1 MVDVIIIG
9 NGPAGVSAA
18 LYTKRSGLSTLIIGK
33 DEGSLRKAGKIE
45 NYYGFPE
52 PISGTVLLENGIKQA
67 TRLDVEFIGTE
78 ATGIEYD
85 GNFIVKTAGE
95 IYSSKTLLIATG
107 AVRKAPKINGLSEF
121 EGKGVSYCAVCDAF
135 FHKGKDVAV
144 LGSGA
149 YAAEEARTLLA
160 VAASVTILSNGEPIE
175 VDMPKGV
182 LVDTRKIKNLIGGE
196 LLESIVFE
204 DGATLNISGLFVA
217 MGVAGSDE
225 FARKLGVLTKNG
237 KIIVDEKQAT
247 NLPGLYAAGDCT
259 GGFLQIAIAV
269 GEGAKAGLEMIN
281 FSRKNNGE

>member
-1 MVDVIIIG
+1 MYDVIIIG

-18 LYTKRSGLSTLIIGK
+18 LYTKRSGFCTLIIGK

-67 TRLDVEFIGTE
+67 TRLDVEFISTE

-85 GNFIVKTAGE
+85 GNFIVKTAGG
-95 IYSSKTLLIATG
+95 IYNAKTLLIATG
-107 AVRKAPKINGLSEF
+107 AARKAPKINGLSEF

-135 FHKGKDVAV
+135 FHRGKEVAV
-144 LGSGA
+144 LGCGA
-149 YAAEEARTLLA
+149 YAAEEAKTLLA
-160 VAASVTILSNGEPIE
+160 VASSVTILSNGEPIE
-175 VDMPKGV
+175 VDVPKGV
-182 LVDTRKIKNLIGGE
+182 LVDARKIKTLIGGD
-196 LLESIVFE
+196 LLESIIFD
-204 DGATLNISGLFVA
+204 DGKTMNTSGLFVA
-217 MGVAGSDE
+217 IGVAGSDE

-259 GGFLQIAIAV
+259 GGYLQIAKAV
-269 GEGAKAGLEMIN
+269 GDGAKAGLEMIN
-281 FSRKNNGE
+281 YLRKNNEE